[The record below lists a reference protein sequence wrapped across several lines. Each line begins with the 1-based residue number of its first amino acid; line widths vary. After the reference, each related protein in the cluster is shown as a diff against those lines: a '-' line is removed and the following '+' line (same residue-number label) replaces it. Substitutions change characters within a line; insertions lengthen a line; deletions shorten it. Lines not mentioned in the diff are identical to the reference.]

1 MQFQPGIVQL
11 CRICSQH
18 MRCLRVAVRSTGAIA
33 AEKLKKKKKNVVKSL
48 RRERTLKFVLRVLQA
63 DVIFFK
69 YVVVHDV
76 ISYFNAILHH

>member
-33 AEKLKKKKKNVVKSL
+33 AEKLKKKKSEEEEEG
-48 RRERTLKFVLRVLQA
+48 RRKMA
-63 DVIFFK
+63 D
-69 YVVVHDV
+69 
-76 ISYFNAILHH
+76 